1 MASIKLTTDPSPIP
15 QTHVRVDRIELLGLQ
30 DGAPN
35 SLLVS
40 LAKGSV
46 VDGTFQSVNLFP
58 MGPLDGGPLYTKDPE
73 AFDRMIA
80 AVLEYLVET
89 GTVDGT
95 KE

>member
-1 MASIKLTTDPSPIP
+1 MASIKLTTDPSPVP

-30 DGAPN
+30 DGVPN

-46 VDGTFQSVNLFP
+46 VDDTFQSVNLFP
-58 MGPLDGGPLYTKDPE
+58 MGPLAGGPLYAKDPD
-73 AFDRMIA
+73 AFDRVAA